1 MFLIPRWLTRR
12 AARQVIKIF
21 RGHNA
26 TDAKNA
32 KSIDELGL
40 VPPGMLERM
49 MRRRDYKP
57 YALNALTKAEIIQA
71 TEDGKLY
78 LSEEKLADFGLERGV
93 SPYR

>member
-21 RGHNA
+21 REHNA

-57 YALNALTKAEIIQA
+57 YALNALMKAEIIQA